1 VRVILVEDHP
11 LLRLGV
17 RELLRNA
24 PGYEVVGEAGS
35 ARAAFQL
42 IESARPDVVLM
53 DIVLPGMDGVVATR
67 EILRRRPEVKVLI
80 VSGHDEVQ
88 DVRDALAAGA
98 VGYVLKAESADT
110 LLQALA
116 QVGRGERYIA
126 PSLAE
131 QMSMVS
137 PDSARTA
144 DVLGVLSEREHEVFR
159 LAADCQE
166 PQDIARELC
175 LARKTVDTHLNRI
188 NRKLGLRNRAALVR
202 LATRLGLVHAVRTS
216 RPSLATPVVV
226 DHTEA
231 DGVDHT
237 EVNRSD
243 ADPAHPDESVAC
255 MEWPQPAI
263 TMAKL

>member
-1 VRVILVEDHP
+1 M
-11 LLRLGV
+11 
-17 RELLRNA
+17 
-24 PGYEVVGEAGS
+24 VGEAGS

-42 IESARPDVVLM
+42 IESVRPDVVLM

-80 VSGHDEVQ
+80 VSGHDKVQ
-88 DVRDALAAGA
+88 DVHDALAAGA

-110 LLQALA
+110 LLDALE

-126 PSLAE
+126 PSLAA
-131 QMSMVS
+131 QLSMVS
-137 PDSARTA
+137 CDRARPP

-166 PQDIARELC
+166 PNDIARELC

-202 LATRLGLVHAVRTS
+202 LAARLGLVHAVRTS
-216 RPSLATPVVV
+216 RAASDDPAALVRHAGDDDVGEHDGLAGDSAAGIVRV
-226 DHTEA
+226 DAQVQGLAGGDVHAEA
-231 DGVDHT
+231 GVAAGDDGVLDPLQGHAQHGRRA
-237 EVNRSD
+237 EVG
-243 ADPAHPDESVAC
+243 
-255 MEWPQPAI
+255 
-263 TMAKL
+263 